1 MSTGRVVSHWDVP
14 EQFLIVQW
22 LGAMELTLH
31 LQMCPGAWVRPPI
44 PHTGGTSTK
53 TSPLDIG
60 KGQPQTTLTCRADSD
75 LRLTLILSQA
85 APTLPRH
92 LPSWSCPHW
101 MQPLPSGL
109 PEQG

>member
-44 PHTGGTSTK
+44 PHTGGNIHE
-53 TSPLDIG
+53 D
-60 KGQPQTTLTCRADSD
+60 QPSGHRQGAAPDHSD
-75 LRLTLILSQA
+75 L
-85 APTLPRH
+85 P
-92 LPSWSCPHW
+92 
-101 MQPLPSGL
+101 G
-109 PEQG
+109 